1 MQRTYLVV
9 PRRGVNMATAALL
22 SILAVGFDQSPPHP
36 PPSHPPLAPTAPGC
50 EGGCFFISE
59 YVEPADSSQDG
70 FLELYNGCEQRVNLR
85 DYSLL
90 LCRDG
95 CDSAEGMAGSDGI
108 PSGALPVSLSTTDSY
123 INPGSLFS
131 IVYCVEVH
139 TSKCANHNLISLAS
153 SFFGDLGDGNGAQKS
168 RTATPTPP
176 QTPTNACTRLT
187 SVSSRPS
194 ALPPR
199 PARLRLARLVLLAVG
214 LSRRPDRHVGHV
226 HGGARLG
233 CGRCGGGDPRPSP
246 HAQVRHL
253 AWELR

>member
-1 MQRTYLVV
+1 MTPGPERICHPPRTPSCVHGAIQGKRGRYPAGLPAIV

-36 PPSHPPLAPTAPGC
+36 PPSHPPLVPTAPGC

-153 SFFGDLGDGNGAQKS
+153 SFFGDLGDGNGA
-168 RTATPTPP
+168 
-176 QTPTNACTRLT
+176 
-187 SVSSRPS
+187 
-194 ALPPR
+194 
-199 PARLRLARLVLLAVG
+199 
-214 LSRRPDRHVGHV
+214 
-226 HGGARLG
+226 
-233 CGRCGGGDPRPSP
+233 
-246 HAQVRHL
+246 
-253 AWELR
+253 

>member
-1 MQRTYLVV
+1 MRAPQQPFSVMAVRSAAREANGADVNSLSALAAPLPPTAHAIVCTWGYPRKEGRYLAGLPRV

-22 SILAVGFDQSPPHP
+22 SILTVGFDQSPPHP

-153 SFFGDLGDGNGAQKS
+153 SFFGDLGDGNGA
-168 RTATPTPP
+168 
-176 QTPTNACTRLT
+176 
-187 SVSSRPS
+187 
-194 ALPPR
+194 
-199 PARLRLARLVLLAVG
+199 
-214 LSRRPDRHVGHV
+214 
-226 HGGARLG
+226 
-233 CGRCGGGDPRPSP
+233 
-246 HAQVRHL
+246 
-253 AWELR
+253 

>member
-1 MQRTYLVV
+1 
-9 PRRGVNMATAALL
+9 MATAALL

-153 SFFGDLGDGNGAQKS
+153 SFFGDLGDGNGA
-168 RTATPTPP
+168 
-176 QTPTNACTRLT
+176 
-187 SVSSRPS
+187 
-194 ALPPR
+194 
-199 PARLRLARLVLLAVG
+199 
-214 LSRRPDRHVGHV
+214 
-226 HGGARLG
+226 
-233 CGRCGGGDPRPSP
+233 
-246 HAQVRHL
+246 
-253 AWELR
+253 

>member
-1 MQRTYLVV
+1 
-9 PRRGVNMATAALL
+9 MATAALL

-70 FLELYNGCEQRVNLR
+70 FLELYNGCEQRVNLK

-131 IVYCVEVH
+131 IVYCVDIH

-153 SFFGDLGDGNGAQKS
+153 SFFGDLGDGNGA
-168 RTATPTPP
+168 
-176 QTPTNACTRLT
+176 
-187 SVSSRPS
+187 
-194 ALPPR
+194 
-199 PARLRLARLVLLAVG
+199 
-214 LSRRPDRHVGHV
+214 
-226 HGGARLG
+226 
-233 CGRCGGGDPRPSP
+233 
-246 HAQVRHL
+246 
-253 AWELR
+253 